1 MAVTL
6 HTNLGDIKCEIACDE
21 VPKAAEKFGG
31 QQPKSELL
39 TSAVTSVMTYARE
52 QILAAG
58 VRSLQTPPARKQSH
72 KRPPRP
78 VQIALGHGVC
88 FPLGRRSIIY
98 RGDSPIVGRLYSRRG
113 GKLSNLVR
121 HFARLDIISMPEGFV
136 AASPRLVT
144 FVLLRRSLPRSQSRL
159 ISSSR
164 AILTNFLALC
174 ASGYYDG
181 TVFHRNIKGFM
192 IQGGDPTGTGKGGT
206 SIWGKKF
213 NDEIRESL
221 KHNARGVLA
230 MANSGPNTNGSQFFI
245 IYAKQ
250 PHLNGLYTVFGKVI
264 HGFEVLDL
272 MEKTP
277 TGPGDRPL
285 AEIRM
290 NRVTIHANP
299 LAG

>member
-1 MAVTL
+1 LQTAR
-6 HTNLGDIKCEIACDE
+6 GRIKLDRSFQSRREGE
-21 VPKAAEKFGG
+21 VAAAERELRPKKFSWSDSSVFAAAWIRAVPLLLSYSLNPVLSLLPGG
-31 QQPKSELL
+31 DTFPFLLFVVVVAAADCSRSRCIRTLGTSSAKSRA
-39 TSAVTSVMTYARE
+39 T
-52 QILAAG
+52 
-58 VRSLQTPPARKQSH
+58 RS
-72 KRPPRP
+72 PRP
-78 VQIALGHGVC
+78 L
-88 FPLGRRSIIY
+88 
-98 RGDSPIVGRLYSRRG
+98 
-113 GKLSNLVR
+113 
-121 HFARLDIISMPEGFV
+121 
-136 AASPRLVT
+136 
-144 FVLLRRSLPRSQSRL
+144 
-159 ISSSR
+159 
-164 AILTNFLALC
+164 
-174 ASGYYDG
+174 SGYYDG

-221 KHNARGVLA
+221 KWLKDFVLDSLLAGRVKMAEAVRMLHNARGILS

-245 IYAKQ
+245 AYAKQ

-272 MEKTP
+272 MEKTQ

-285 AEIRM
+285 AEIRL

>member
-1 MAVTL
+1 MAKLLEGSQPNKELLKKYAKLSIAFKIPKNELCKQNGESLFPAVTL
-6 HTNLGDIKCEIACDE
+6 HTNLGDIKCEIFCDE
-21 VPKAAEKFGG
+21 VPKAAE
-31 QQPKSELL
+31 
-39 TSAVTSVMTYARE
+39 
-52 QILAAG
+52 
-58 VRSLQTPPARKQSH
+58 
-72 KRPPRP
+72 
-78 VQIALGHGVC
+78 
-88 FPLGRRSIIY
+88 
-98 RGDSPIVGRLYSRRG
+98 
-113 GKLSNLVR
+113 
-121 HFARLDIISMPEGFV
+121 
-136 AASPRLVT
+136 
-144 FVLLRRSLPRSQSRL
+144 
-159 ISSSR
+159 
-164 AILTNFLALC
+164 NFLALC

-213 NDEIRESL
+213 SDEIRESL
-221 KHNARGVLA
+221 KHNARGILS

-245 IYAKQ
+245 SYAKQ

-285 AEIRM
+285 AEIRL
-290 NRVTIHANP
+290 NHVTMHANP